1 MLQRGPTL
9 KNLLKAISQ
18 TEKCLVITGPIQNR
32 QIHGQ
37 NTEWRRPG
45 AGWRE
50 GEPCL
55 METVLVGL
63 FGSVGKSSD
72 ACTILEIHVASLSS
86 IENHFKEKFNVIY
99 FVLQK
104 ERKKKLFKW
113 AGEMTQ
119 QAKILAAKPNDLI
132 SIVP

>member
-1 MLQRGPTL
+1 
-9 KNLLKAISQ
+9 
-18 TEKCLVITGPIQNR
+18 
-32 QIHGQ
+32 
-37 NTEWRRPG
+37 
-45 AGWRE
+45 
-50 GEPCL
+50 